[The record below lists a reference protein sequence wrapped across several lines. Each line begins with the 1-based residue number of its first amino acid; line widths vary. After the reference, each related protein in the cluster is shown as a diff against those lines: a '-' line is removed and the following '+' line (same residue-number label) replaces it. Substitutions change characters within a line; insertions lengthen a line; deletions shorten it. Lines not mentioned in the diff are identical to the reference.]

1 MKKQIIAKAI
11 ALSLVIASPVAMNT
25 AAASGIPVSDGAN
38 MSQTTMSAIENI
50 AQTLKQIEQ
59 YRTQLQQYENQLKN
73 TVAPAAYIW
82 DQASSTITDMRSAVA
97 KLQAYRNQL
106 GNIDSML
113 EKYQSVDFY
122 KNSPC
127 FTSKG
132 CSAAERAQLA
142 KNQEEL
148 SKLQKLSNDGLLKS
162 ITKEVDAISKDA
174 NTLGRL
180 QRAAQSAGGQMEALQ
195 YANQLSSAQANQLL
209 QLRNM
214 INTEMQANAAYRQG
228 QLDRQAQHDAAR
240 KEMYE
245 INLLNQPYKKGK

>member
-25 AAASGIPVSDGAN
+25 AAASGIPVFDGAN
-38 MSQTTMSAIENI
+38 MTQNTMAAIENI

-82 DQASSTITDMRSAVA
+82 DQASNTITDMRSAVA

-122 KNSPC
+122 
-127 FTSKG
+127 
-132 CSAAERAQLA
+132 
-142 KNQEEL
+142 
-148 SKLQKLSNDGLLKS
+148 
-162 ITKEVDAISKDA
+162 
-174 NTLGRL
+174 
-180 QRAAQSAGGQMEALQ
+180 
-195 YANQLSSAQANQLL
+195 
-209 QLRNM
+209 
-214 INTEMQANAAYRQG
+214 
-228 QLDRQAQHDAAR
+228 
-240 KEMYE
+240 
-245 INLLNQPYKKGK
+245 